1 MDWITA
7 AVTISGYLI
16 TLALIPHI
24 LLQKKRHP
32 VSTVSWILCI
42 LLLPGLGGII
52 YLFFGINRV
61 QRRSLS
67 KERAN
72 QSLAPK
78 LPQVIQNQ
86 LLSNDEYL
94 VVNQNL
100 MRLAQ
105 NIAHTV
111 PTYGNSLELLTD
123 TNRTLGLIK
132 QAIMNARHSLH
143 LEYYIWQPDQS
154 GTMMRDLLIEK
165 AKAGVEVR
173 FLYDGL
179 GSMYLRRRFFKPM
192 IEAGI
197 QVAPFLPGATFRERW
212 SLNLRNHRKI
222 VIVDGNLAFTGGMN
236 IGDEYLGLHQD
247 LGFWRDTHLKIE
259 GPETLQLQQVF
270 AEDWFFATGEALTH
284 SQYYPHPE
292 TDGNVTAQTLC
303 SGPEKNADVFLT
315 LMFAAINE
323 ARESLLLTTSYFV
336 PPESL
341 TTALESAAR
350 RGVHVKLLVSG
361 KSANPSTVHA
371 GRSYYDSLLDAGVEI
386 YEYNKGI
393 LHSKTLTIDDCWSL
407 VGTANFDFRSL
418 ILNFEVGLA
427 IYDRKFAQRLRE
439 TTEQDILD
447 ARKITEEEWEQRGKL
462 VILKQNIY
470 RLFAPVM

>member
-1 MDWITA
+1 MEWIMGVLTLC
-7 AVTISGYLI
+7 GYLI
-16 TLALIPHI
+16 TLALIPSI

-32 VSTVSWILCI
+32 SSTISWILTI
-42 LLLPGLGGII
+42 LLLPGLGGVL

-67 KERAN
+67 KERSN

-86 LLSNDEYL
+86 LLSMEGYL
-94 VVNQNL
+94 LFNQNM
-100 MRLAQ
+100 MRLAK
-105 NIAHTV
+105 NIGHTV
-111 PTYGNSLELLTD
+111 PTFGNHVELLTD

-132 QAIMNARHSLH
+132 QAILNAKSSIH
-143 LEYYIWQPDQS
+143 LEYYIWQPDRS
-154 GTMMRDLLIEK
+154 GTLLRDLLIEK
-165 AKAGVEVR
+165 AKEGIEVR

-179 GSMYLRRRFFKPM
+179 GSLNLRHHFFKPM
-192 IEAGI
+192 LEAGI

-212 SLNLRNHRKI
+212 SINLRNHRKI
-222 VIVDGNLAFTGGMN
+222 VIVDGNTAFTGGMN
-236 IGDEYLGLHQD
+236 IGDEYLGQD
-247 LGFWRDTHLKIE
+247 AELGFWRDTHLKIE

-270 AEDWFFATGEALTH
+270 AEDWFFATGEALTLP
-284 SQYYPHPE
+284 QYYPHPE
-292 TDGNVTAQTLC
+292 PTGNVTAQTLL
-303 SGPEKNADVFLT
+303 SGPEKDADLFLS

-323 ARESLLLTTSYFV
+323 ARESILLTTSYFV

-341 TTALESAAR
+341 TTALESAAQ
-350 RGVHVKLLVSG
+350 RGIHVKLLLSG
-361 KSANPSTVHA
+361 KSANPSTIYA

-386 YEYNKGI
+386 FEYTKGI
-393 LHSKTLTIDDCWSL
+393 LHSKTLEIDGCWSL
-407 VGTANFDFRSL
+407 VGTPNFDFRSL

-439 TTEQDILD
+439 STENDILS
-447 ARKITEEEWEQRGKL
+447 ATKITKVDWDKRGKIT
-462 VILKQNIY
+462 ILKQNLC

>member
-7 AVTISGYLI
+7 ALSLCGYLI
-16 TLALIPHI
+16 TLALIPSI
-24 LLQKKRHP
+24 LLKKNRHTI
-32 VSTVSWILCI
+32 STVSWILTI
-42 LLLPGLGGII
+42 ILLPGLGGIV

-67 KERAN
+67 KEIAN
-72 QSLAPK
+72 QSIAPK
-78 LPQVIQNQ
+78 LPQIVQNQ
-86 LLSNDEYL
+86 LLSSEDYL
-94 VVNQNL
+94 PINQNL

-105 NIAHTV
+105 NIGHTV
-111 PTYGNSLELLTD
+111 PTFGNHIELLTD

-132 QAIMNARHSLH
+132 QAILNAEHSLH

-154 GTMMRDLLIEK
+154 GTLLRDLLIEK
-165 AKAGVEVR
+165 ARAGVEVR

-179 GSMYLRRRFFKPM
+179 GSFGLGKNFFKPM
-192 IEAGI
+192 REAGI
-197 QVAPFLPGATFRERW
+197 QVAPFLAGASIRERW
-212 SLNLRNHRKI
+212 SINLRNHRKI
-222 VIVDGNLAFTGGMN
+222 VIVDGKMAFTGGMN
-236 IGDEYLGLHQD
+236 IGDEYLGLNQD
-247 LGFWRDTHLKIE
+247 LGFWRDTHLKVE

-270 AEDWFFATGEALTH
+270 AEDWFFATGEALT
-284 SQYYPHPE
+284 QQEYYPSPDP
-292 TDGNVTAQTLC
+292 TGTVTAQTLL

-323 ARESLLLTTSYFV
+323 ARNSIVLTTSYFV

-350 RGVHVKLLVSG
+350 RGVHVRLLLSS
-361 KSANPSTVHA
+361 KSANPATVHA
-371 GRSYYDSLLDAGVEI
+371 GRSYYDSLLDSGVEI
-386 YEYNKGI
+386 FEYTKGI

-407 VGTANFDFRSL
+407 VGTPNFDYRSL
-418 ILNFEVGLA
+418 ILNFEVGMA

-439 TTEQDILD
+439 SIEQDFLNAIE
-447 ARKITEEEWEQRGKL
+447 ITHIEWNSRSKFE
-462 VILKQNIY
+462 ILKQNLC

>member
-7 AVTISGYLI
+7 ALSLSGYLI
-16 TLALIPHI
+16 TLALIPSI
-24 LLQKKRHP
+24 LLKKNRHTI
-32 VSTVSWILCI
+32 STVAWILTI
-42 LLLPGLGGII
+42 ILLPGLGGII

-67 KERAN
+67 KEKAN

-78 LPQVIQNQ
+78 LPQIVQNQ
-86 LLSNDEYL
+86 LLSNEEYL
-94 VVNQNL
+94 PINQSL

-105 NIAHTV
+105 NTSHTV
-111 PTYGNSLELLTD
+111 PTFGNHIELLTD

-132 QAIMNARHSLH
+132 QAILNAEHSLN

-154 GTMMRDLLIEK
+154 GTLLRDLLIEK
-165 AKAGVEVR
+165 ARSGVEVR

-179 GSMYLRRRFFKPM
+179 GSFGLGKNFFKPM
-192 IEAGI
+192 RAAGI
-197 QVAPFLPGATFRERW
+197 KIAPFLPGASIRERW
-212 SLNLRNHRKI
+212 SINLRNHRKI
-222 VIVDGNLAFTGGMN
+222 VIVDGKTAFTGGMN
-236 IGDEYLGLHQD
+236 IGDEYLGLNHD

-270 AEDWFFATGEALTH
+270 AEDWFFATGEALT
-284 SQYYPHPE
+284 QPEYYPHPDP
-292 TDGNVTAQTLC
+292 TGTVTAQTLL

-315 LMFAAINE
+315 MMFAAINE
-323 ARESLLLTTSYFV
+323 ARESIVLTTSYFV

-350 RGVHVKLLVSG
+350 RGVHVRLLLSS
-361 KSANPSTVHA
+361 KSANPATVHA
-371 GRSYYDSLLDAGVEI
+371 GRSYYDPLLDSGVEI
-386 YEYNKGI
+386 FEYTKGI
-393 LHSKTLTIDDCWSL
+393 LHSKTLTIDDSWSL
-407 VGTANFDFRSL
+407 VGTPNFDYRSL

-427 IYDRKFAQRLRE
+427 VYDRKFAQRLRE
-439 TTEQDILD
+439 SVEQDFRNAI
-447 ARKITEEEWEQRGKL
+447 KITHSDWNNRSKY
-462 VILKQNIY
+462 VILKQNLC

>member
-1 MDWITA
+1 MDWLTA
-7 AVTISGYLI
+7 ALTLCGYLI
-16 TLALIPHI
+16 TLALIPTI
-24 LLQKKRHP
+24 LLKKKRHP
-32 VSTVSWILCI
+32 VSTVSWILSI

-67 KERAN
+67 KEKAN

-86 LLSNDEYL
+86 LLSREDYL
-94 VVNQNL
+94 PLNQNL

-111 PTYGNSLELLTD
+111 PTFGNQIELLND

-132 QAIMNARHSLH
+132 QAVMNAKHSLH

-154 GTMMRDLLIEK
+154 GTMLRDLLIEK
-165 AKAGVEVR
+165 AKEGVEVR
-173 FLYDGL
+173 FLYDGF
-179 GSMYLRRRFFKPM
+179 GSLNLRNRFFKPM
-192 IEAGI
+192 LKVGI

-212 SLNLRNHRKI
+212 SFNLRNHRKI
-222 VIVDGNLAFTGGMN
+222 VIVDGKTAFTGGMN
-236 IGDEYLGLHQD
+236 IGDEYLGQD
-247 LGFWRDTHLKIE
+247 QELGFWRDTHLKIE
-259 GPETLQLQQVF
+259 GPEALQLQQVF
-270 AEDWFFATGEALTH
+270 AEDWFFATGEALTQV
-284 SQYYPHPE
+284 QYYPVPP
-292 TDGNVTAQTLC
+292 TTGNTTAQTLS

-315 LMFAAINE
+315 LFFAAINE
-323 ARESLLLTTSYFV
+323 ARESILLATSYFV

-350 RGVHVKLLVSG
+350 RGVRVRLLVAG
-361 KSANPSTVHA
+361 KSANPTTVYA

-386 YEYNKGI
+386 YEYTKGI
-393 LHSKTLTIDDCWSL
+393 IHSKSITIDGCWSL
-407 VGTANFDFRSL
+407 VGSPNFDSRSL

-427 IYDRKFAQRLRE
+427 IYDRKFAVRLRE
-439 TTEQDILD
+439 SIENDFLG
-447 ARKITEEEWEQRGKL
+447 AAKITEEDWDKRSKL
-462 VILKQNIY
+462 VILRQNLC

>member
-7 AVTISGYLI
+7 TISICGYLI
-16 TLALIPHI
+16 TLSLIPHI

-32 VSTVSWILCI
+32 VSTVSWILTV
-42 LLLPGLGGII
+42 LLIPGLGGIT

-61 QRRSLS
+61 RRRSRS

-78 LPQVIQNQ
+78 LPQVVQNQ
-86 LLSNDEYL
+86 LLSSDDYL
-94 VVNQNL
+94 VLNQNL

-111 PTYGNSLELLTD
+111 PTFGNSVELLTD

-132 QAIMNARHSLH
+132 QAILNAKHSLH
-143 LEYYIWQPDQS
+143 LEYYIWQPDKS
-154 GTMMRDLLIEK
+154 GTMLRDLLIEK
-165 AKAGVEVR
+165 AKEGVEVR

-179 GSMYLRRRFFKPM
+179 GSMNLGHRFFRPM
-192 IEAGI
+192 IAAGI

-212 SLNLRNHRKI
+212 SINLRNHRKI
-222 VIVDGNLAFTGGMN
+222 VIVDGSLAFTGGMN
-236 IGDEYLGLHQD
+236 IGDEYLGLHQE
-247 LGFWRDTHLKIE
+247 LGFWRDTHLKIK

-292 TDGNVTAQTLC
+292 ADGNVTAQTLS

-315 LMFAAINE
+315 LLFAAINE
-323 ARESLLLTTSYFV
+323 ARDSLVMTTSYFV

-350 RGVHVKLLVSG
+350 RGVHVKLLLSS
-361 KSANPSTVHA
+361 KSANPATVHA

-393 LHSKTLTIDDCWSL
+393 LHSKSITIDGCWSL
-407 VGTANFDFRSL
+407 VGTPNFDIRSL

-439 TTEQDILD
+439 SIENDFLSAT
-447 ARKITEEEWEQRGKL
+447 KITAADWEQRGKL
-462 VILKQNIY
+462 VILKQNVC